1 MHRLAPA
8 TPRPPCDATRFPN
21 PTHPFH
27 HTHTQ
32 ASPASPAAAAV
43 LQKLTAVGPGV
54 LQLYRSPG
62 LSASKAATLLKSIRP
77 YVQNFHSSQLVG
89 ALARK
94 VDVDMDAL
102 LARVLRILIDPREPT
117 DGRPAGR

>member
-43 LQKLTAVGPGV
+43 LQKLTAAGPGV

-62 LSASKAATLLKSIRP
+62 LSASKAATLLKQAQAKTLPEVTEMDTELCYNISL
-77 YVQNFHSSQLVG
+77 SQPLT
-89 ALARK
+89 AAEAETLAW
-94 VDVDMDAL
+94 
-102 LARVLRILIDPREPT
+102 
-117 DGRPAGR
+117 